1 MEENQSPIIERI
13 RKDIN
18 TLPSIEIKEHKGE
31 DNKLYNIKIFQGEKS
46 IIFQIKKI
54 NDFSELIYEEEY
66 TLKELYNKNNFFRCY
81 TTIKDAFEEFFKE
94 FKDKEIII
102 SKNDDKMNLKFKFKS
117 IGKIQIIEFVIN
129 KLKFS
134 NTKIILK
141 LCNKIIEI
149 EKLNIEL
156 SNKLNNIN
164 NELKEKITINKKET
178 DDKINNL
185 IENNK
190 KEIDKKIKENIKKN
204 IIAIWILI
212 IALVIPYFLFTRNK
226 INDIENNK
234 LNNITEKI
242 DNVENIKLKSI
253 TEKLDEVIYIKLKS
267 ITEKINNIENIKLNS
282 IAEKINNREFPFS
295 FHLYNSFFD
304 IQKFKSLMNKG
315 IKKYF
320 NTSISNFELLYQ
332 ASIDGFGY
340 ENFHKKCDDK
350 NNTIVLVFTDNN
362 RIFGGFTELEWGDSS
377 QWKIGTKGFIFSIN
391 DNKIYYCKSN
401 YQIICRSYY
410 EPKFKN
416 GFVINSIGNDNYGYD
431 LTEINGDFDI
441 KGKAYALAGQ
451 YDFTIKDYAVFQID
465 LKE

>member
-1 MEENQSPIIERI
+1 MEESQSPFIERI

-18 TLPSIEIKEHKGE
+18 TLPFIEIKEHKGE
-31 DNKLYNIKIFQGEKS
+31 DNILYNIKIFQGEKS
-46 IIFQIKKI
+46 IIFQIKKVI
-54 NDFSELIYEEEY
+54 DFSELKYEEEY

-81 TTIKDAFEEFFKE
+81 SSIKDIFEEFFKG

-102 SKNDDKMNLKFKFKS
+102 SKKDDKMNLKFKFKN

-129 KLKFS
+129 NYKLN
-134 NTKIILK
+134 NTKIIIK
-141 LCNKIIEI
+141 LCNKMIEI

-156 SNKLNNIN
+156 SNIN
-164 NELKEKITINKKET
+164 NELKGQIAINKKET

-253 TEKLDEVIYIKLKS
+253 TEKIDDIKNIKLKS

-282 IAEKINNREFPFS
+282 IADKINNTEFPFS

-320 NTSISNFELLYQ
+320 NTSISNFTLLYQ

-350 NNTIVLVFTDNN
+350 NNTIVLVFTDKNK
-362 RIFGGFTELEWGDSS
+362 IFGGFTEAKWDSYS
-377 QWKIGTKGFIFSIN
+377 DWNEGYKGFIFSIN
-391 DNKIYYCKSN
+391 DNKIYYNKKKHKIKCKS
-401 YQIICRSYY
+401 IF
-410 EPKFKN
+410 EPTFED
-416 GFVINSIGNDNYGYD
+416 GFAIYNHKDLNDFHGLD
-431 LTEINGDFDI
+431 LTYNKGDFDT
-441 KGKAYALAGQ
+441 KGKKYVLDMQIEFA
-451 YDFTIKDYAVFQID
+451 IKDYAVFQID

>member
-1 MEENQSPIIERI
+1 MEESQSPFIERI

-18 TLPSIEIKEHKGE
+18 TLPFIEIKEHKGE

-46 IIFQIKKI
+46 IIFQIKKV
-54 NDFSELIYEEEY
+54 NDFSELKYEEEY

-81 TTIKDAFEEFFKE
+81 SSIKDIFEEFFKG

-102 SKNDDKMNLKFKFKS
+102 SKKDDKMNLKFKFKN

-129 KLKFS
+129 NYKLN
-134 NTKIILK
+134 NTKIIIK
-141 LCNKIIEI
+141 LCNKMIEI

-156 SNKLNNIN
+156 SNIN
-164 NELKEKITINKKET
+164 NELKGQIAINKKET

-253 TEKLDEVIYIKLKS
+253 TEKIDDINNIKLKS

-282 IAEKINNREFPFS
+282 IADKINNTEFPFS
-295 FHLYNSFFD
+295 FQLYNSFFD
-304 IQKFKSLMNKG
+304 IKNFKSLMNKG

-320 NTSISNFELLYQ
+320 NTSISNFTLLYQ

-350 NNTIVLVFTDNN
+350 NNTIVLVFTDKNK
-362 RIFGGFTELEWGDSS
+362 IFGGFTEAKWDSYS
-377 QWKIGTKGFIFSIN
+377 DWNEGYKGFIFSIN
-391 DNKIYYCKSN
+391 DNKIYYNKKKHKIKCKS
-401 YQIICRSYY
+401 IF
-410 EPKFKN
+410 EPTFED
-416 GFVINSIGNDNYGYD
+416 GFAIYNHKDLNDFHGLD
-431 LTEINGDFDI
+431 LTYNKGDFDT
-441 KGKAYALAGQ
+441 KGKKYVLDMQIEFA
-451 YDFTIKDYAVFQID
+451 IKDYAVFQID

>member
-1 MEENQSPIIERI
+1 MEESQSPFIERI

-18 TLPSIEIKEHKGE
+18 TLPFIEIKEHKGE
-31 DNKLYNIKIFQGEKS
+31 DNILYNIKIFQGAKS
-46 IIFQIKKI
+46 IIFQIKKV
-54 NDFSELIYEEEY
+54 NDFSELKYEEEY

-81 TTIKDAFEEFFKE
+81 SSIKDIFEEFFKG

-102 SKNDDKMNLKFKFKS
+102 CKKDDKINLKFKFKN

-129 KLKFS
+129 NYKLN
-134 NTKIILK
+134 NTKIIIK
-141 LCNKIIEI
+141 LCNKMIEI

-156 SNKLNNIN
+156 SNIN
-164 NELKEKITINKKET
+164 NELKGQIAINKKET

-253 TEKLDEVIYIKLKS
+253 TEKIDDIKNIKLKS

-282 IAEKINNREFPFS
+282 IADKINNTEFPFS
-295 FHLYNSFFD
+295 FQLYNSFFD
-304 IQKFKSLMNKG
+304 IKNFKSLMNKG

-320 NTSISNFELLYQ
+320 NTSISNFTLLYQ

-340 ENFHKKCDDK
+340 ENFHKKCDGK
-350 NNTIVLVFTDNN
+350 NNTIVLVFTDKNK
-362 RIFGGFTELEWGDSS
+362 IFGGFTEAKWDSYS
-377 QWKIGTKGFIFSIN
+377 DWNEGYKGFIFSIN
-391 DNKIYYCKSN
+391 DNKIYYNKKKHKIKCKS
-401 YQIICRSYY
+401 IF
-410 EPKFKN
+410 EPTFED
-416 GFVINSIGNDNYGYD
+416 GFAIYNHKDLNDFHGLD
-431 LTEINGDFDI
+431 LTYNKGDFDT
-441 KGKAYALAGQ
+441 KGKKYVLDMQIEFA
-451 YDFTIKDYAVFQID
+451 IKDYAVFQID

>member
-1 MEENQSPIIERI
+1 MKESKSPLIERI
-13 RKDIN
+13 RRDIN
-18 TLPSIEIKEHKGE
+18 SLPFIEIKKHKGE
-31 DNKLYNIKIFQGEKS
+31 DNILYNIKIFQGEKS

-66 TLKELYNKNNFFRCY
+66 ALKEFYNKNNFFRCY
-81 TTIKDAFEEFFKE
+81 TTIKDIFEEFFKE

-102 SKNDDKMNLKFKFKS
+102 SKNDDKMELKFKFKS
-117 IGKIQIIEFVIN
+117 IGKMQIIEFVLS
-129 KLKFS
+129 KLKLS

-164 NELKEKITINKKET
+164 NELKEQITINKKET
-178 DDKINNL
+178 DDKINNQ

-190 KEIDKKIKENIKKN
+190 KEIDKKIKENFKKN
-204 IIAIWILI
+204 IIVIWIVI
-212 IALVIPYFLFTRNK
+212 FALVLYNFYFTRNK

-234 LNNITEKI
+234 LKFFKEKI
-242 DNVENIKLKSI
+242 DDVEKSI
-253 TEKLDEVIYIKLKS
+253 TEKLDDIKYIKLKS
-267 ITEKINNIENIKLNS
+267 LTEKINNIENIKLDS
-282 IAEKINNREFPFS
+282 IAEKLNNTEFPFS
-295 FHLYNSFFD
+295 FQLYNSFFD
-304 IQKFKSLMNKG
+304 IKNFKSLMNEG

-320 NTSISNFELLYQ
+320 KKNISNFELIYQ
-332 ASIDGFGY
+332 ASNDGFGY
-340 ENFHKKCDDK
+340 KNFHKKCDGK

-362 RIFGGFTELEWGDSS
+362 RIFGGFTELKWDNFSE
-377 QWKIGTKGFIFSIN
+377 WKIGIKGFIFSIN
-391 DNKIYYCKSN
+391 DNKIYYSKSN

-416 GFVINSIGNDNYGYD
+416 GFQINSINNDNYGYD

-441 KGKAYALAGQ
+441 KGKKYALAGQ
-451 YDFTIKDYAVFQID
+451 YDFTIKDYAVLRIN
-465 LKE
+465 LE

>member
-1 MEENQSPIIERI
+1 MEESQSPFIERI

-18 TLPSIEIKEHKGE
+18 TLPFIEIKEHKGE

-46 IIFQIKKI
+46 IIFQIKKV
-54 NDFSELIYEEEY
+54 NDFSELKYEEEY

-81 TTIKDAFEEFFKE
+81 SSIKDIFEEFFKG

-102 SKNDDKMNLKFKFKS
+102 SKKDDKMNLKFKFKN

-129 KLKFS
+129 NYKLN
-134 NTKIILK
+134 NTKIIIK
-141 LCNKIIEI
+141 LCNKMIEI

-156 SNKLNNIN
+156 SNIN
-164 NELKEKITINKKET
+164 NELKGQIAINKKET

-253 TEKLDEVIYIKLKS
+253 TEKIDDIKNIKLKS
-267 ITEKINNIENIKLNS
+267 ITEKINNIENIKINS
-282 IAEKINNREFPFS
+282 IADKINNTEFPFS

-304 IQKFKSLMNKG
+304 IKNFKSLMNKG

-320 NTSISNFELLYQ
+320 NTSISNFTLLYQ

-350 NNTIVLVFTDNN
+350 NNTIVLVFTDKNK
-362 RIFGGFTELEWGDSS
+362 IFGGFTEAKWDSYS
-377 QWKIGTKGFIFSIN
+377 DWNEGYKGFIFSIN
-391 DNKIYYCKSN
+391 DNKIYYNKKKHKIKCKS
-401 YQIICRSYY
+401 IF
-410 EPKFKN
+410 EPTFED
-416 GFVINSIGNDNYGYD
+416 GFAIYNHKDLNDFHGLD
-431 LTEINGDFDI
+431 LTYNKGDFDT
-441 KGKAYALAGQ
+441 KGKKYVLDMQIEFA
-451 YDFTIKDYAVFQID
+451 IKDYAVFQID

>member
-1 MEENQSPIIERI
+1 MEESQSPFIERI

-18 TLPSIEIKEHKGE
+18 TLPFIEIKEHKGE
-31 DNKLYNIKIFQGEKS
+31 DNILYNIKIFKGAKS
-46 IIFQIKKI
+46 IIFQIKKV
-54 NDFSELIYEEEY
+54 NDFSELKYEEEY

-81 TTIKDAFEEFFKE
+81 SSIKDVFEEFFKG

-102 SKNDDKMNLKFKFKS
+102 SKKDDKINLKFKFKN

-129 KLKFS
+129 NYKLN
-134 NTKIILK
+134 NTKIIIK
-141 LCNKIIEI
+141 LCNKMIEI

-156 SNKLNNIN
+156 SNIN
-164 NELKEKITINKKET
+164 NELKGQIAINKKET

-242 DNVENIKLKSI
+242 DNVENNKLKSI

-267 ITEKINNIENIKLNS
+267 ITGKINNIENIKLNS
-282 IAEKINNREFPFS
+282 IAEKIKNTKFPFS

-304 IQKFKSLMNKG
+304 IQNFKSLMNKG

-320 NTSISNFELLYQ
+320 NTSISNFTLLYQ

-340 ENFHKKCDDK
+340 KNFHKKCDDK
-350 NNTIVLVFTDNN
+350 NNTIVLIFTDNN
-362 RIFGGFTELEWGDSS
+362 KIFGGFTELKWDNFSEW
-377 QWKIGTKGFIFSIN
+377 KVGTKGFIFSIN
-391 DNKIYYCKSN
+391 DNKIYYSKSN

-416 GFVINSIGNDNYGYD
+416 GFVINSINNDNYGYD

-451 YDFTIKDYAVFQID
+451 YDFTIKDYGVIQIN
-465 LKE
+465 LE